1 MTAAEPA
8 AKLPLW
14 RTFTAAH
21 RDLVRVD
28 ATFVRFAALWLIILI
43 ALDAAINW
51 VYWPIQQSTMGQF
64 VASDVIYTLISML
77 WWIVVGAIVGIP
89 LHRRILA
96 DRMAV
101 IGASTLST
109 ERRTLVKYVWRN
121 FMIAA
126 WTILP
131 IVLIVY
137 VSAMVIG
144 PSLDAPSADMP
155 LPGADAAD
163 ISAESSWNGGSIA
176 ILLAIILSFCAVI
189 SPLIALMLY
198 IPTRFS
204 LSLPATAIES
214 AGQTFKHAWSASRG
228 SFWRLFWGG
237 LLSYWPLLPVGVV
250 SFMSTDV
257 ENQSRQAYVL
267 SQSVGTAAGFVAGL
281 IWVAFFSHAYRH
293 LVPRPG

>member
-1 MTAAEPA
+1 MSAAEPA

-21 RDLVRVD
+21 RDLTRVD
-28 ATFVRFAALWLIILI
+28 AAFVRFATLWLIILL

-64 VASDVIYTLISML
+64 VASDRIYTFISTL

-121 FMIAA
+121 FLIAA

-131 IVLIVY
+131 IVLIIY

-144 PSLDAPSADMP
+144 PSLDAPSSDMP
-155 LPGADAAD
+155 LPDPDAAD
-163 ISAESSWNGGSIA
+163 ISAESFWDGGSIA
-176 ILLAIILSFCAVI
+176 MRLAIILGICAALM
-189 SPLIALMLY
+189 PLIALMLY
-198 IPTRFS
+198 LPTRFS

-214 AGQTFKHAWSASRG
+214 AGQTFAAAWSASSG

-250 SFMSTDV
+250 IFTLTDF

-267 SQSVGTAAGFVAGL
+267 SQSVGTAAAFFAGL
-281 IWVAFFSHAYRH
+281 VWVAFFSHAYRH
-293 LVPRPG
+293 LVRQSG